1 LMAIIIMYFLF
12 IISLSTACFF
22 LYIISRMCLSFL
34 FTLPLWLKINFL
46 KKIKK
51 IYSDNCGEFIKL
63 RPIVV
68 ARGIS
73 HFTITP

>member
-34 FTLPLWLKINFL
+34 FTLPL
-46 KKIKK
+46 
-51 IYSDNCGEFIKL
+51 
-63 RPIVV
+63 
-68 ARGIS
+68 
-73 HFTITP
+73 